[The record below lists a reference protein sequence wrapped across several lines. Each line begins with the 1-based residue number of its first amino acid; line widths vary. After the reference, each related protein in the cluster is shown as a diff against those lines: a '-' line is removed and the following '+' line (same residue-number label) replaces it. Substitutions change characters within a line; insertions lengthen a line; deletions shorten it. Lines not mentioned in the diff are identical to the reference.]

1 MSGVK
6 KATVTQNL
14 KRTMSAVREALQQCA
29 SLAEATGQ
37 VGKGEFAAKRRNAQT
52 VHQNVVRK
60 LPEDVAA
67 FLRGETAQWEFLLKR
82 HDESFEKA
90 GVAESEADRYESA
103 FRQHYASAE
112 DQLNDISRAA
122 NRLKNRISGKAGYL
136 DSENYEALELGHRA
150 REIAAALKPDVAMTR
165 NAQQSRR
172 EAFNKFAESENLA
185 QAAQREYDRLVN
197 LAHDRQEQKRIAE
210 ENERNAKMLDADL
223 KSLRKEIESKN
234 YKKFANGRYTDGLR
248 RELDA
253 LRDLVVGC
261 AYDEA
266 IPRAQRLKDTL
277 VSISAEIDANEQVWT
292 AAKTAAERAL
302 ADAKAE
308 MALANRSDVE
318 LYSGLSKAVVDAI
331 YAKIEGA
338 ARLIESESFDVASS
352 QIADTLGKLRS
363 AVEKSIEN
371 KNLAS
376 QREEIAQSI
385 MQALYD
391 CDYDTPS
398 YYQKDE
404 GDELSDLCVVAA
416 APGGVG
422 DMRLR
427 IALDGNVSF
436 EVENIPEGHEKLC
449 VESVRRMQE
458 KLAEDDIRFHV
469 TDWGRA
475 ENQNKVHLDVQPK
488 ARQTQMVR
496 QRQG

>member
-6 KATVTQNL
+6 KATVSQNL
-14 KRTMSAVREALQQCA
+14 NRTMKTVREALQQCA
-29 SLAEATGQ
+29 ALADATGK

-52 VHQNVVRK
+52 VHENMVRK

-67 FLRGETAQWEFLLKR
+67 FLRGETAQWESLLKR

-90 GVAESEADRYESA
+90 GVVENEADRYDA
-103 FRQHYASAE
+103 TFRQHYAKAE
-112 DQLNDISRAA
+112 AQLNDISRAA
-122 NRLKNRISGKAGYL
+122 NRLKNRISGKDGYL

-150 REIAAALKPDVAMTR
+150 RDIAEALKPDVAMTR
-165 NAQQSRR
+165 KAQQSRR

-197 LAHDRQEQKRIAE
+197 LARDRQEKKRIAE
-210 ENERNAKMLDADL
+210 ENERNAKMLDADI
-223 KSLRKEIESKN
+223 KSLRSQIESKN
-234 YKKFANGRYTDGLR
+234 YKKFSNGRYTDELR
-248 RELDA
+248 HELDA
-253 LRDLVVGC
+253 VRDQVVGG
-261 AYDEA
+261 AYVDA
-266 IPRAQRLKDTL
+266 IPRAQRLKDLLT
-277 VSISAEIDANEQVWT
+277 SISAEIEANEQTWV
-292 AAKTAAERAL
+292 AAKTAAEKAL

-308 MALANRSDVE
+308 MALANRGDVE
-318 LYSGLSKAVVDAI
+318 QYSGLSKAVIDAI
-331 YAKIEGA
+331 YEKIDGA
-338 ARLIESESFDVASS
+338 SRLISSESFDAASS

-436 EVENIPEGHEKLC
+436 EVANIPEGHEKLC
-449 VESVRRMQE
+449 IESVRKMQE
-458 KLAEDDIRFHV
+458 KLAEDDIRFDV